1 MYCLPKLK
9 QKWNWSKWYEVSLVN
24 VGFYLVAF
32 WSSEPRMFLADISL
46 LFPAYTKA
54 ELSFHFW
61 NMIFSS
67 TCATEGLGKFKRK
80 HANIIIIIMNY
91 VIEII
96 SVLLKI
102 TTTKMDYWLPVPFIC
117 PNVSK
122 PSAQSW
128 HECHRH
134 YGKPL
139 SFWNSSW
146 RQGEI
151 SVNT

>member
-1 MYCLPKLK
+1 M
-9 QKWNWSKWYEVSLVN
+9 
-24 VGFYLVAF
+24 
-32 WSSEPRMFLADISL
+32 
-46 LFPAYTKA
+46 
-54 ELSFHFW
+54 
-61 NMIFSS
+61 
-67 TCATEGLGKFKRK
+67 EGLGKFKRK

-102 TTTKMDYWLPVPFIC
+102 TTTKIDYWLPVPFIC

-139 SFWNSSW
+139 SFWNSS
-146 RQGEI
+146 
-151 SVNT
+151 